1 MFIDDQLYI
10 DKIKINKSAESSAR
24 GIISSYANEKNFN
37 SSEYDL
43 WKSKR
48 FRASTGTFSKIIKD
62 EKISKNKTDTD

>member
-10 DKIKINKSAESSAR
+10 DKIKINKSTESSAR
-24 GIISSYANEKNFN
+24 GIVSAYGNEKNFKN
-37 SSEYDL
+37 SEYDL

-62 EKISKNKTDTD
+62 EKINKNKTDTD